1 MMTKYKY
8 LNHFSFIL
16 LFCVAC
22 NNGDKVNKTAQT
34 VKVEKKVAEQKS
46 KTLLFF
52 GDSLTAGYGLEDP
65 NEAFPKLIAQR
76 VDSLDLPY
84 NVIAAGL
91 SGETTA
97 GGKTRVDWILKQK
110 VDVFVLELGAND
122 GLRGIKPTETSKN
135 LQFIID
141 QVKAKYPDC
150 KIVLTGMMMPPS
162 MGIQYAQDF
171 KAVFPALADRNKLYF
186 VPFLLEGVG
195 GISRLN
201 QGDGLHPTAAG
212 HRILAENVWATL
224 KDVL

>member
-1 MMTKYKY
+1 
-8 LNHFSFIL
+8 
-16 LFCVAC
+16 VAC
-22 NNGDKVNKTAQT
+22 TNSSQTNQTDQT
-34 VKVEKKVAEQKS
+34 VKVDKKVAEEKT

-65 NEAFPKLIAQR
+65 NEAFPKLIAHK
-76 VDSLDLPY
+76 VDSLALPY
-84 NVIAAGL
+84 KVVAAGL

-122 GLRGIKPTETSKN
+122 GLRGLKPSETSKN
-135 LQFIID
+135 LQSIID
-141 QVKAKYPDC
+141 QVKSKYPDC

-171 KAVFPALADRNKLYF
+171 KAVFPALAERNKLYF

-195 GISRLN
+195 GVSRLN
-201 QGDGLHPTAAG
+201 QGDGVHPTAAG

>member
-1 MMTKYKY
+1 MMTKYRCLNY
-8 LNHFSFIL
+8 LSSIL
-16 LFCVAC
+16 LFFMAC
-22 NNGDKVNKTAQT
+22 SNGSQTNKTEET
-34 VKVEKKVAEQKS
+34 VKVEKKVAEQKT

-65 NEAFPKLIAQR
+65 NEAFPKLIAHK
-76 VDSLDLPY
+76 VDSLGLPY
-84 NVIAAGL
+84 NVVAAGL

-110 VDVFVLELGAND
+110 IDVFVLELGAND
-122 GLRGIKPTETSKN
+122 GLRGLKPTETSKN
-135 LQFIID
+135 LQSIID
-141 QVKAKYPDC
+141 QVKSRYPDC

-162 MGIQYAQDF
+162 MGIQYANDF
-171 KAVFPALADRNKLYF
+171 KAVFPALAEQNKLYF

-195 GISRLN
+195 GVSRLN
-201 QGDGLHPTAAG
+201 QGDGIHPTAAG